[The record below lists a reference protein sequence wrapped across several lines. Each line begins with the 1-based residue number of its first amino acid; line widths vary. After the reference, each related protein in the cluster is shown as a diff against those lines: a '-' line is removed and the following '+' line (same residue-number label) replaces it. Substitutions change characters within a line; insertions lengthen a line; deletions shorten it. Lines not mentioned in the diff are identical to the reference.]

1 MNSRHSLASAFTL
14 VEILVSILIFSV
26 VSLAMITI
34 LLTATNLFR
43 ASERARNSSDLALAA
58 LSALDDDFR
67 YMVPPAQNGFFAA
80 QITNPGTDGNCT
92 IGFRILQPDRTLI
105 GSQGAGTD
113 AREIVCWE
121 VLPDPQTGEPVL
133 YRGTIPTDSTGAKT
147 DLQVFSTLLTYMQN
161 PGGQA
166 ITGVESMRE
175 MARGCLH
182 FGVWISTNA
191 MHRQKTRT
199 WTNADDTNAD
209 PLPPYGTAVPAGATA
224 NQSYCTAPTT
234 TSPPVPGDPFPESVH
249 ISMILAGGLY
259 APKGV
264 LINDTGDTLTIGG
277 IGQIP
282 FQLGAKVKIENEWIA
297 LTGVG
302 NNGSIVTCDPNA
314 RQSTTAPLL
323 RGTYAAHQR
332 GVPVQWGLEFDQTWL
347 LPH

>member
-1 MNSRHSLASAFTL
+1 MCSRRHPASAFTL

-121 VLPDPQTGEPVL
+121 VLSDPQTGEPVL
-133 YRGTIPTDSTGAKT
+133 YRGIIPTDSTGAKT
-147 DLQVFSTLLTYMQN
+147 DLQVFSTLLTDMQN
-161 PGGQA
+161 HSQP
-166 ITGVESMRE
+166 ITGTENVRE

-191 MHRQKTRT
+191 MHRQKSRT

-209 PLPPYGTAVPAGATA
+209 PLPPYGAAVPPGATA
-224 NQSYCTAPTT
+224 NESYCTAPTT
-234 TSPPVPGDPFPESVH
+234 ASPPVPGDPFPESVH

-259 APKGV
+259 APKGI

-297 LTGVG
+297 LTGIG
-302 NNGSIVTCDPNA
+302 NNGATVTCDPTA

-332 GVPVQWGLEFDQTWL
+332 GVPVLWGLEYDQTWL